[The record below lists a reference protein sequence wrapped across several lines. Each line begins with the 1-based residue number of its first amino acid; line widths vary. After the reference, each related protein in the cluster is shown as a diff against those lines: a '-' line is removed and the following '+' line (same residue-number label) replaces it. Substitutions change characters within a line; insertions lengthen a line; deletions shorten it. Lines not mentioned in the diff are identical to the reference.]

1 MLSKKTKYALKALRF
16 LASKYGEGP
25 VLISEIAG
33 KEHISQKFLESIL
46 LELRKGRVLS
56 SKKGKGGGYYLIK
69 DPHEV
74 TLCDIHRM
82 IEGPIAPLPCVSLN
96 YYEPCDDC
104 DDEVSC
110 TLKKVMCDVRDAQLD
125 ILKQKSLIDLIPEGH
140 NKPTSGL
147 LDE

>member
-25 VLISEIAG
+25 VLISDIA
-33 KEHISQKFLESIL
+33 KRENISQKFLESIL

-69 DPHEV
+69 DPQEV

-104 DDEVSC
+104 EDEVNC
-110 TLKKVMCDVRDAQLD
+110 TLKAVMLDVRDAQLE
-125 ILKQKSLIDLIPEGH
+125 ILKKKTILDLLPE
-140 NKPTSGL
+140 NYSV
-147 LDE
+147 

>member
-25 VLISEIAG
+25 VLISEIAD

-69 DPHEV
+69 DPEEV

-104 DDEVSC
+104 DDEVNC
-110 TLKKVMCDVRDAQLD
+110 TLKAVMLDVRDAQLD
-125 ILKQKSLIDLIPEGH
+125 ILKKKSLNDLLPACSTKDKKIDL
-140 NKPTSGL
+140 
-147 LDE
+147 

>member
-16 LASKYGEGP
+16 LASKYGDGP
-25 VLISEIAG
+25 ILISEIAK

-46 LELRKGRVLS
+46 LELRKGRILS

-69 DPHEV
+69 DPQEV

-96 YYEPCDDC
+96 YYEPCEDC
-104 DDEVSC
+104 DDEVNC
-110 TLKKVMCDVRDAQLD
+110 TLKAVMLDVRDAQLEILNQKTILDLLPENYNSD
-125 ILKQKSLIDLIPEGH
+125 IKIDA
-140 NKPTSGL
+140 
-147 LDE
+147 